1 MRRDGW
7 KIVYLGADTPLR
19 DAIALADK
27 LSARVLG
34 ISLSLVDRAGA
45 LEKSLDR
52 IPEGVSVVLGGAA
65 ATRALAK
72 RVGAVYAGAELSGA
86 VEAVRTLAV

>member
-1 MRRDGW
+1 
-7 KIVYLGADTPLR
+7 
-19 DAIALADK
+19 
-27 LSARVLG
+27 
-34 ISLSLVDRAGA
+34 
-45 LEKSLDR
+45 
-52 IPEGVSVVLGGAA
+52 VSVVLGGAA